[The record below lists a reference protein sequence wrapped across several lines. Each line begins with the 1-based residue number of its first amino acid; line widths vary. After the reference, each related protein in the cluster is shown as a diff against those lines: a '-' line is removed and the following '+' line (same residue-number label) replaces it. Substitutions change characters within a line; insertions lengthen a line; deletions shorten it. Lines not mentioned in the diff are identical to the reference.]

1 MFDFS
6 IVTSWIHG
14 LLTSLMPLGLAVFLE
29 CVIVGVCLLLMYTV
43 IAILMIF
50 MERKVC
56 AAFQCRLGPMR
67 VGPWGT
73 VQVICDVFKM
83 LTKEII
89 TIRRSDRFLYNLAP
103 YIVILASVL
112 AFACLPVN
120 KGLEV
125 LDFNV
130 GVFFMMA
137 ASSIGVVGILLAGWS
152 SNNKYSLI
160 GAMRSGAQ
168 MISYELSIG
177 LSILTIIVL
186 TDTMQFSEI
195 VARQADGWFLFKG
208 HIPAL
213 IAFVIYL
220 IAGNAEVNRGPF
232 DLPEA
237 ESELTAGYHTEYSG
251 MHFGLF
257 YVAEFVN
264 LFIVAGVAA
273 TIFLGG
279 WMPLH
284 IAGWEGFNAVMDC
297 IPGFVW
303 FFAKAFFVV
312 WLLMWIKW
320 TFPRLRIDQILID
333 LAWVLDALGDDLLR
347 DLVEG
352 HALGLI
358 VRQIQQLLQ
367 VPGDGLALAV
377 RVGGKINKACVLG
390 SLFQLVAQLTLASDV
405 DIFRCKIVFDV
416 HTQTAFGQI
425 THMTHRSHDLIALAQ
440 IFLDGLCL
448 CRRLHDYQFCHD
460 SLLLYYKLPA

>member
-6 IVTSWIHG
+6 IVTSWVHG
-14 LLTSLMPLGLAVFLE
+14 LLTSLMPVGLAVFLE
-29 CVIVGVCLLLMYTV
+29 CVIVGVCLLLMYAV

-56 AAFQCRLGPMR
+56 AAFQCRLGPVR

-73 VQVICDVFKM
+73 LQVICDVFKM

-112 AFACLPVN
+112 
-120 KGLEV
+120 
-125 LDFNV
+125 
-130 GVFFMMA
+130 A

-177 LSILTIIVL
+177 LSILTIVVL

-195 VARQADGWFLFKG
+195 VARQADGWFIFKG
-208 HIPAL
+208 HVPAL
-213 IAFVIYL
+213 VAFVIYL

-264 LFIVAGVAA
+264 LFVVSGVAA

-284 IAGWEGFNAVMDC
+284 TPGWEGFNAAMDY

-303 FFAKAFFVV
+303 FFGKAFFVV

-320 TFPRLRIDQILID
+320 TFPRLRIDQILT
-333 LAWVLDALGDDLLR
+333 LEWKY
-347 DLVEG
+347 LVP
-352 HALGLI
+352 I
-358 VRQIQQLLQ
+358 
-367 VPGDGLALAV
+367 GLA
-377 RVGGKINKACVLG
+377 N
-390 SLFQLVAQLTLASDV
+390 
-405 DIFRCKIVFDV
+405 
-416 HTQTAFGQI
+416 
-425 THMTHRSHDLIALAQ
+425 
-440 IFLDGLCL
+440 
-448 CRRLHDYQFCHD
+448 
-460 SLLLYYKLPA
+460 LLLMVIVVVFKLHF